1 MSFVMSFTD
10 GFVAMADSLFPKYP
24 SFGKGF
30 AKDKQSLAR
39 DFNMF
44 NSDLRKGMN
53 KIEQKER
60 IKNIPNK

>member
-1 MSFVMSFTD
+1 MSFTD
-10 GFVAMADSLFPKYP
+10 GFFAMADSLFPKYP